1 MARSRHFP
9 QENLRQPIGNAMF
22 LDVFDYTYT
31 LCIQVPNNLP
41 LVPLAADGAT
51 WPFMEC
57 IKSKSDRGKRLTDA
71 VKLKN
76 YVAYHR
82 QSCRQANGKK
92 VYGAYVENE
101 MICAVS
107 HQNNLLINV
116 AQATQPEMQV
126 YTPDASFIKFNDV
139 RAEQSPFVLWCTG
152 GHYQAILKLQDVEV
166 LSSALSAPPFLLGN
180 VLDSNVIRRIPN

>member
-1 MARSRHFP
+1 
-9 QENLRQPIGNAMF
+9 
-22 LDVFDYTYT
+22 
-31 LCIQVPNNLP
+31 
-41 LVPLAADGAT
+41 VPLAADGAT

-139 RAEQSPFVLWCTG
+139 RAERSPFVLWCTG